1 MDDTFWQKQ
10 TDKAIFPDVVWS
22 RPEQKAQAKKLLII
36 GGHSGGFD
44 QVGRV
49 YQAALDAGIGH
60 AKVVL
65 PDRLKPSV
73 GIHLPDAVFANLAP
87 EPKLRG
93 GALNQLMAYA
103 DWADGVVFTQ
113 TGNNSQTA
121 LLTAAFIQALKNRL
135 IVTDDLLELLAQDA
149 QLLVGRP
156 DTLFVLSFSGLQ
168 NLVKLAGSEVGLRH
182 DMGLR
187 PFVLALR
194 ELNQSIGAPLNVIF
208 EQEIVSAHDGQIVTT
223 PRQFKPDPLM
233 LAGWMA
239 TWWLQQPHRPIET
252 LSAVVM
258 EF

>member
-1 MDDTFWQKQ
+1 MDETFWHKQ

-22 RPEQKAQAKKLLII
+22 RPEQKARAKKLLII

-65 PDRLKPSV
+65 PDKLKASV
-73 GIHLPDAVFANLAP
+73 GIHLPDAVFADLAP
-87 EPKLRG
+87 EPKQRDA
-93 GALNQLMAYA
+93 ALSQLLAYA
-103 DWADGVVFTQ
+103 DWADGVIFTQ
-113 TGNNSQTA
+113 PGNNSQTA
-121 LLTAAFIQALKNRL
+121 LLVASFVQVYKNRL
-135 IVTDDLLELLAQDA
+135 IVTDDLLDLLAQDSELMVERA
-149 QLLVGRP
+149 DRM
-156 DTLFVLSFSGLQ
+156 FVLSFSGLQ
-168 NLVKLAGSEVGLRH
+168 NLVKLARSDVGLRH

-194 ELNQSIGAPLNVIF
+194 QINQHIAAPINVIF
-208 EQEIVSAHDGQIVTT
+208 EQEIVSTHDGQIIST

-239 TWWLQQPHRPIET
+239 TWWLQQPDRPIET